1 MKTIFFGS
9 SNFSLPFFETCK
21 EKTLLLL
28 VVSTEDKPKGRGQ
41 KIISNPVKCVAR
53 DSGFNVLTPSK
64 LSDPAFLQEIK
75 NLKPDLIIT
84 ASYGKIIPDSVIQG
98 ARLGAINVHP
108 SLLPKYRGAEPIFWQ
123 LAHGEKK
130 SGVTIFQ
137 LSKDLD
143 QGSIILKDEFPI
155 SDSDNYA
162 SLESLCIRAG
172 MKLLNSL
179 FEKIDQ
185 QQTIPGTKQT
195 GEAGFYAR
203 KIVESD
209 ERINWKDNAEQ
220 ILNQIRAFS
229 PHIGAY
235 TQFKGKRVKILEA
248 KSTTMK
254 NPADIGSIMVQGKKM
269 YVRASDYYLKIESLK
284 PEGKS
289 LVKPDDFINGY
300 ITKAVNPKFD

>member
-21 EKTLLLL
+21 EKTQLVL

-53 DSGFNVLTPSK
+53 DSGYNVITPTK
-64 LSDPAFLQEIK
+64 LNDFSNVKQLADLQ
-75 NLKPDLIIT
+75 PDLIVT
-84 ASYGKIIPDSVIQG
+84 ASYGKIIPDAIIKT
-98 ARLGAINVHP
+98 AKFGAINVHP

-123 LAHGEKK
+123 IAHGEKK

-137 LSKDLD
+137 LSSKLD
-143 QGSIILKDEFPI
+143 EGAIIAQEEFPLNET
-155 SDSDNYA
+155 DNYA
-162 SLESLCIRAG
+162 TLESMCIKIG

-179 FEKIDQ
+179 FEKLEKEQKLSSFQ
-185 QQTIPGTKQT
+185 QKQ
-195 GEAGFYAR
+195 EAGFYAR
-203 KIVESD
+203 KIQESD
-209 ERINWKDNAEQ
+209 ERINWRDSANQ

-248 KSTTMK
+248 KSTNMK
-254 NPADIGSIMVQGKKM
+254 NPADAGSIMIQGKKIF
-269 YVRASDYYLKIESLK
+269 VRAGDSYIKIDSLK

-300 ITKAVNPKFD
+300 IVKTVNPRFD

>member
-21 EKTLLLL
+21 EKTELLL

-53 DSGFNVLTPSK
+53 DSGYNVLTPSNLK
-64 LSDPAFLQEIK
+64 DPSFLQEIK
-75 NLKPDLIIT
+75 NLKPDLLIS
-84 ASYGKIIPDSVIQG
+84 ASYGKIIPDTVIQT

-108 SLLPKYRGAEPIFWQ
+108 SLLPNYRGAEPIFWQ
-123 LAHGEKK
+123 LARGEKK

-143 QGSIILKDEFPI
+143 QGNIILQEEFSI
-155 SDSDNYA
+155 SENDNYA
-162 SLESLCIRAG
+162 TLESLCIRAG

-179 FEKIDQ
+179 FEMYNQ
-185 QQTIPGTKQT
+185 NQPIPENKQN

-209 ERINWKDNAEQ
+209 ERINWKNNADQ
-220 ILNQIRAFS
+220 ILNQIRAFA

-235 TQFKGKRVKILEA
+235 TQFKGKRVKLLEA
-248 KSTTMK
+248 KATSLK
-254 NPADIGSIMVQGKKM
+254 NPADAGSIMVQGKKM
-269 YVRASDYYLKIESLK
+269 FIRANDFYIKIESLK

-300 ITKAVNPKFD
+300 IVKTINPRFD

>member
-21 EKTLLLL
+21 EKTQLLL

-75 NLKPDLIIT
+75 KLSPDLIIT
-84 ASYGKIIPDSVIQG
+84 ASYGKIIPDSVIQV
-98 ARLGAINVHP
+98 ARFGAINVHP

-123 LAHGEKK
+123 LAKGEKK

-143 QGSIILKDEFPI
+143 QGTIILQEEFPI
-155 SDSDNYA
+155 SESDNYA
-162 SLESLCIRAG
+162 SLESLCIRVG

-179 FEKIDQ
+179 FEKYNNNQ
-185 QQTIPGTKQT
+185 PIPGNKQS

-248 KSTTMK
+248 KQTTMK
-254 NPADIGSIMVQGKKM
+254 NPAEIGSIMVQGKKM
-269 YVRASDYYLKIESLK
+269 YVRANDYFLKIDSLK

-300 ITKAVNPKFD
+300 ISKTVNPKFD

>member
-21 EKTLLLL
+21 EKTQLLL

-53 DSGFNVLTPSK
+53 DSGYNVLTPSK
-64 LSDPAFLQEIK
+64 LNESSFIQEIR
-75 NLKPDLIIT
+75 NLKPDLLIS
-84 ASYGKIIPDSVIQG
+84 ASYGKIIPDAVIQS
-98 ARLGAINVHP
+98 ARFGAINVHP

-123 LAHGEKK
+123 LARGEKK

-143 QGSIILKDEFPI
+143 QGSIILQEEFPI
-155 SDSDNYA
+155 SETDNY
-162 SLESLCIRAG
+162 STLESLCIRVG

-179 FEKIDQ
+179 FEKYDKEQ
-185 QQTIPGTKQT
+185 PLPGTKQV

-209 ERINWKDNAEQ
+209 ERINWKDSAEQ

-254 NPADIGSIMVQGKKM
+254 NPEENGSILVQGKKM
-269 YVRASDYYLKIESLK
+269 YVRANDYYLKIESLK
-284 PEGKS
+284 PEGKG
-289 LVKPDDFINGY
+289 LVKPEDFINGY
-300 ITKAVNPKFD
+300 ITKTTNPKFD